1 MAPPDLI
8 KSLVK
13 KLPNEETY
21 FSGIQSHGGLIY
33 VFKSHHNRK
42 NIQQIDIFS
51 PDGKYL
57 YRGFIKVSEDFKITS
72 GPIIKNGYLYMALE
86 DEDGEITLNKY
97 EVLLPG
103 RN

>member
-1 MAPPDLI
+1 M
-8 KSLVK
+8 
-13 KLPNEETY
+13 
-21 FSGIQSHGGLIY
+21 QLIY
-33 VFKSHHNRK
+33 VFKSYHNRK

-72 GPIIKNGYLYMALE
+72 GPVIENSYLYMALE

-97 EVLLPG
+97 DVILPE
-103 RN
+103 